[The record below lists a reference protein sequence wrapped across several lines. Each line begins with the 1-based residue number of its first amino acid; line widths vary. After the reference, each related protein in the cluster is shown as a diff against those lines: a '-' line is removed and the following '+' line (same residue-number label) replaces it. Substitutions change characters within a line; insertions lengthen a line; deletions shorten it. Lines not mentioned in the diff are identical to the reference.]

1 MELKWIEDFLSLSA
15 SSSFSRSAN
24 ERHVTQSA
32 LSRRIKQLETWLDVP
47 LFDRT
52 TYPVRLTP
60 EGREFLPKAKEILLL
75 LNDTRRSLQCRHRV
89 EAEVLCFATLN
100 TLSLTFFP
108 HWIRSLEARIGA
120 VNTRFSDKPPSFV
133 SNVALL
139 IDGESDFLL
148 TYAHP
153 KVQLHLDPPRFAFRR
168 LGEERVIPVSVPD
181 ADGRPLHVIRA
192 EGPPTSYLSYGSCSF
207 FARWLAKLFAE
218 RPLPLATVYEN
229 ASSAGLKAM
238 VLAGR
243 GVAWIPESLV
253 RDELRSGAL
262 VPAADPSW
270 HLIAEIRLY
279 RTVARGRLAVE
290 RFWSAIEDYAETSP
304 RLAVASAA
312 A

>member
-24 ERHVTQSA
+24 ERHITQSA

-75 LNDTRRSLQCRHRV
+75 LNDVRRNLQGRHRQG
-89 EAEVLCFATLN
+89 AEVLCFATLH

-108 HWIRSLEARIGA
+108 HWIRGLEARIGPI
-120 VNTRFSDKPPSFV
+120 NSRFSDKPPSYV

-139 IDGESDFLL
+139 TDGDSDFLL

-153 KVQLHLDPPRFAFRR
+153 MVQLHLDQARFAFRR

-181 ADGRPLHVIRA
+181 VHGRPLHAIRS
-192 EGPPTSYLSYGSCSF
+192 EGPPTAYLSYGSCSF

-229 ASSAGLKAM
+229 GSSAGLKAM

-243 GVAWIPESLV
+243 GVAWIPESLIKE
-253 RDELRSGAL
+253 ELRSGAL
-262 VPAADPSW
+262 VPAGEASW
-270 HLIAEIRLY
+270 HLNAEIRLY
-279 RTVARGRLAVE
+279 RTLARGRPAVE

>member
-1 MELKWIEDFLSLSA
+1 VLRDLEHPVAHLLSA
-15 SSSFSRSAN
+15 LIHN
-24 ERHVTQSA
+24 
-32 LSRRIKQLETWLDVP
+32 
-47 LFDRT
+47 
-52 TYPVRLTP
+52 
-60 EGREFLPKAKEILLL
+60 
-75 LNDTRRSLQCRHRV
+75 
-89 EAEVLCFATLN
+89 
-100 TLSLTFFP
+100 
-108 HWIRSLEARIGA
+108 LEARIGA

-153 KVQLHLDPPRFAFRR
+153 MVQLHLDPARFAFRR
-168 LGEERVIPVSVPD
+168 LGEETVIPVSVPD
-181 ADGRPLHVIRA
+181 AHGRPLHAIGA
-192 EGPPTSYLSYGSCSF
+192 DGPPISYLSYGTCSF

-238 VLAGR
+238 VLARR

-253 RDELRSGAL
+253 KEELRSGAL
-262 VPAADPSW
+262 VPAGDASW
-270 HLIAEIRLY
+270 HLMAEIRLY
-279 RTVARGRLAVE
+279 RTLARGRPAVE

-304 RLAVASAA
+304 RLVMASAA